1 MKKILLFVL
10 GAALCACT
18 SKNPDDIVVN
28 VEVENMTVSNVGLL
42 IDRSTSFTIPLD
54 KHGKGRLV
62 ITGLGN
68 IYPRVIYGQTAKMA
82 FICASTAASSRM
94 ASGSKA
100 ATSRPT
106 STCKP

>member
-42 IDRSTSFTIPLD
+42 IDRRHPSPSRSTS
-54 KHGKGRLV
+54 
-62 ITGLGN
+62 
-68 IYPRVIYGQTAKMA
+68 TARA
-82 FICASTAASSRM
+82 
-94 ASGSKA
+94 GW
-100 ATSRPT
+100 
-106 STCKP
+106 